1 MSKVI
6 RTVAMSALATIAIGV
21 TSAYAVDEGGVNIK
35 GNTNVIGVAKDVAT
49 VAIGKDNKAGTSV
62 GAIHGGT
69 EIKGNTNVIGVAKD
83 VATVAIGKGNVACTE
98 VGAIGDNPACK
109 K

>member
-35 GNTNVIGVAKDVAT
+35 G
-49 VAIGKDNKAGTSV
+49 
-62 GAIHGGT
+62 
-69 EIKGNTNVIGVAKD
+69 
-83 VATVAIGKGNVACTE
+83 
-98 VGAIGDNPACK
+98 
-109 K
+109 

>member
-1 MSKVI
+1 MNMLKLTSLA
-6 RTVAMSALATIAIGV
+6 VAAIAALSLSA
-21 TSAYAVDEGGVNIK
+21 AYAVDEGGVNIK

-69 EIKGNTNVIGVAKD
+69 TIKGNTNVIGVAKD

-98 VGAIGDNPACK
+98 IGAIGDNPACK